1 LVVPLVGVVPHF
13 PGMQFGLVAVVPMLN
28 AETEVE
34 PKAVKSSAAAII
46 LMIFCMG
53 FRSLFSIVWGIDL
66 PRVLHFPNRE
76 SFCSVRLRFQKLKK
90 TRALLPGSAS
100 GRGHQ
105 NA

>member
-66 PRVLHFPNRE
+66 QEYFTSQIGKAFAR
-76 SFCSVRLRFQKLKK
+76 
-90 TRALLPGSAS
+90 SAYDF
-100 GRGHQ
+100 R
-105 NA
+105 N